1 MNQTFI
7 TLTKTLLLEKEGKS
21 PISNFFLEKRS
32 KKSANPLYLLGFTGI
47 PTIHKS
53 ALTLRNFLLRKNHL
67 QLFLVAPS
75 IRKS

>member
-1 MNQTFI
+1 MPH
-7 TLTKTLLLEKEGKS
+7 LKLLFRKK
-21 PISNFFLEKRS
+21 KQ
-32 KKSANPLYLLGFTGI
+32 KSANPLYLLGFTGV
-47 PTIHKS
+47 PAIHKY